1 MKRNTV
7 IILLVL
13 VVVGLGIGTFY
24 ISSRLTD
31 IDTTAPENVEAYS
44 TCSNACESGKE
55 CNSNGNPAPGK
66 MWSCRSSKCVQEATN
81 NGGQSCYLSCSGGW
95 KPCGCDED
103 ACNTACLAKI
113 PASGGNATH
122 TMTCGACKQL
132 FTCECSKT
140 VDKTPTNTP
149 TGTPT
154 GTPTPTS
161 TPTVTPTISKTITP
175 TLTRTISPT
184 ISKTVTPTIT
194 PTISYT
200 ITPTQLVTTIPPT
213 ALITDEIDRVL
224 IGICFIFIGIFL
236 YRSGAYMFIGNYIWS
251 FGGQL
256 MGNSI
261 NEKEKQSFERE
272 LLKKKKDE

>member
-7 IILLVL
+7 ILLLVVL
-13 VVVGLGIGTFY
+13 VLILGIGTFY
-24 ISSRLTD
+24 ISTRLSSP
-31 IDTTAPENVEAYS
+31 DTTAPTDVEAYS

-55 CNSNGNPAPGK
+55 CNSNGDPAPGK

-95 KPCGCDED
+95 KPCGCDEA
-103 ACNTACLAKI
+103 ACDKACLAKI
-113 PASGGNATH
+113 PGDSGSATH
-122 TMTCGACKQL
+122 TMACGACKQL
-132 FTCECSKT
+132 FTCKCSKT
-140 VDKTPTNTP
+140 VENTPTNTP
-149 TGTPT
+149 TTTLTTTPT
-154 GTPTPTS
+154 QTN
-161 TPTVTPTISKTITP
+161 TPTVTPSISSTITP

-184 ISKTVTPTIT
+184 ISKSVTPTIS
-194 PTISYT
+194 PTFTNT
-200 ITPTQLVTTIPPT
+200 ITPTQVVTTLPPT

-224 IGICFIFIGIFL
+224 IGICLIFVGLFL
-236 YRSGAYMFIGNYIWS
+236 YRSGAYLFIGNSIWS

-261 NEKEKQSFERE
+261 NIKEKQSFERE